1 MDPISILSGV
11 FGALQLIKS
20 VCDTIQWM
28 RSVSDSLQNAANAS
42 RLLKLILLECNI
54 YGDSI
59 KSIGEWL
66 KENRSTKGL
75 QKQLR
80 TTHNAITLVKVSM
93 ANLQRDME
101 TIGRGQ
107 EKLNIKSFKNSIKV
121 KYLWFEQTM
130 RAHLTELRCHSSTL
144 QLTLQVIQL

>member
-1 MDPISILSGV
+1 MDPISILGGV
-11 FGALQLIKS
+11 FGALELIKR

-28 RSVSDSLQNAANAS
+28 RSVSDSLQNTS
-42 RLLKLILLECNI
+42 RTLKLILLECNI

-93 ANLQRDME
+93 ANLQRDLE
-101 TIGRGQ
+101 SVGSGQ
-107 EKLNIKSFKNSIKV
+107 EKLNIKSFKVCIKAR
-121 KYLWFEQTM
+121 YLWFEATM
-130 RAHLTELRCHSSTL
+130 RTHLTELRCHSSTL